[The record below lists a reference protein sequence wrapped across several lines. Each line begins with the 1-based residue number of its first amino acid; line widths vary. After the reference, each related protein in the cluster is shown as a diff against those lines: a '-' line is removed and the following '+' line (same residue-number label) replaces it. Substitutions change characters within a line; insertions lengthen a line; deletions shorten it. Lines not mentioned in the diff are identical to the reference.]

1 MNIKSSFSPFRKAFL
16 LLLTFCFLTY
26 CKGPKNNS
34 DQKNIDEIVLKIGDW
49 EFTRYEFEKQWNSQ
63 INKPTETAKKDWLNK
78 YLNNSYIVA
87 DAYQKKYDT
96 SGIVQLK
103 NYYAQLNMCGS
114 VGGYYWNKVEE
125 PKLLVTNR
133 EIKSAYKKRDK
144 LYYLDYIVFAD
155 KPSMLS
161 ALADT
166 VIKNENEFAKIAL
179 TCRGK
184 NNIWIASEKLAWPFK
199 YLGDFKEIIDHLKPG
214 EITKPL
220 YGPKYIFIVKLNK
233 IEAQKLPPYKSEKK
247 VIEKELKDWKADN
260 IADKKQVE
268 IFAQARIQIN
278 ESIIDEVLSETNK
291 INQTQFDTTR
301 HLIANKK
308 VVATYTI
315 GIEKQQLT
323 IGDFLNYYH
332 FYPFIKP
339 VITDKQGIYSTV
351 EFLVLQKSIYEE
363 ARQLGVLKEKGFLLE
378 AKTYTDQYVV
388 DTYYKK
394 EIENYITIT
403 EAEKREHYE
412 KTKPSLE
419 QVSKCNVFLFKFANR
434 QSLENSWH
442 YLSNQFTQGNFN
454 NHKNLTNPLNVKGL
468 VSFLPN
474 AIVKKEDKIYPPK
487 LIHAIFNQPAQQL
500 SPSYLDFDGAY
511 YAFYKINEGEK
522 TIQPY
527 EEVKDILYH
536 QVRMMKIHQMENKRV
551 EELKQKY
558 DITINKIT
566 NI

>member
-1 MNIKSSFSPFRKAFL
+1 MNIKSSFFPFRKAFL

-49 EFTRYEFEKQWNSQ
+49 EFTRYEFDKQWNSQ

-87 DAYQKKYDT
+87 DAYQKRYDT

-125 PKLLVTNR
+125 PKLMVTSR

-199 YLGDFKEIIDHLKPG
+199 YLGDFKEIIDQLKPG

-233 IEAQKLPPYKSEKK
+233 IETQKLPPYKSEKK
-247 VIEKELKDWKADN
+247 VIEKELKNWKADN
-260 IADKKQVE
+260 IIDKKQTE
-268 IFAQARIQIN
+268 ILGHARIQIN
-278 ESIIDEVLSETNK
+278 DSIIDEVLSETNK

-315 GIEKQQLT
+315 GNEKQQIT
-323 IGDFLNYYH
+323 IGDILNYYH
-332 FYPFIKP
+332 FYPFMKTVIK
-339 VITDKQGIYSTV
+339 DKQGIYSTV

-363 ARQLGVLKEKGFLLE
+363 AHKLGVLKEKRFLLE
-378 AKTYTDQYVV
+378 LKTYTDIYVV
-388 DTYYKK
+388 DEYYKR
-394 EIENYITIT
+394 EIENQIIIT
-403 EAEKREHYE
+403 ETEKKDHYQKNKQLFEQVREH
-412 KTKPSLE
+412 
-419 QVSKCNVFLFKFANR
+419 NVFLFKFSDR
-434 QSLENSWH
+434 QSLEISWP
-442 YLSNQFTQGNFN
+442 YLSGQFSKGNFD
-454 NHKNLTNPLNVKGL
+454 NLTDPVNVKGL

-474 AIVKKEDKIYPPK
+474 AKVKKDDKQYPLK
-487 LIHAIFNQPAQQL
+487 LINAIFTLPVNQL

-511 YAFYKINEGEK
+511 YAFYKMKEGEK
-522 TIQPY
+522 SIQPF
-527 EEVKDILYH
+527 EEVEDILFH
-536 QVRMMKIHQMENKRV
+536 QVRIQKIHQVENKRV
-551 EELKQKY
+551 QELKQKY
-558 DITINKIT
+558 NVTINEIN